1 MLTPSHPVSLGR
13 LHAER
18 PIMLAQARM
27 LDYSRSFS
35 AHYRPALHDGPGGRI
50 TPMRSLSRRKFMQ
63 TTSAA
68 ASGVAA
74 FGILTRPGDA
84 AEFTFKYANNLVLT
98 HPVNLRL
105 KEAVDKIRE
114 QSSGR
119 MEVQIFPNSQL
130 GGDTDVLSQLRTGA
144 IQMFNLSG
152 LILAIYVPLASI
164 NGVGFAF
171 KDYGQVW
178 PAMDGALGA
187 LIREAIGK
195 AGLTAFDKM
204 WDNGY
209 RQITSSTHPING
221 PDDLKG
227 FKIRVP
233 VSPLWTS
240 MFKALGAAPT
250 GINFNEVYSALQT
263 KVVEGQENP
272 LALIELAKLY
282 EVQKYVSLTNH
293 MWDGF
298 WTLANTQAWSGLPKD
313 LQEIVARNVNAA
325 AVAEREDIRKLS
337 ESVQTELTRKGMVF
351 NTTDAEKFR
360 AALRA
365 AGFYAEWKGKY
376 GAQAWAVLEKQV
388 GTLG

>member
-1 MLTPSHPVSLGR
+1 
-13 LHAER
+13 
-18 PIMLAQARM
+18 
-27 LDYSRSFS
+27 
-35 AHYRPALHDGPGGRI
+35 
-50 TPMRSLSRRKFMQ
+50 MRTLSRRRFMQ
-63 TTSAA
+63 STSAA

-74 FGILTRPGDA
+74 FGILTRPGYA
-84 AEFTFKYANNLVLT
+84 AEFTFKYANNLVVT
-98 HPVNLRL
+98 HPVNVRL

-187 LIREAIGK
+187 LIRDAIGK

-298 WTLANTQAWSGLPKD
+298 WTLANTQAWTGLPKD
-313 LQEIVARNVNAA
+313 LQEIMARNVNAA
-325 AVAEREDIRKLS
+325 AIAEREDIRKLS
-337 ESVQTELTRKGMVF
+337 ESVQAELTRKGMVF
-351 NTTDAEKFR
+351 NATDAEKFR
-360 AALRA
+360 VALRA
-365 AGFYAEWKGKY
+365 AGFYKEWKDKY